1 MWPPGAAMGFE
12 LADDDD
18 DFWADATTM
27 GCASFA
33 RYPSEPARPRAGA
46 ALSSRNLG
54 TLQIRTA
61 VFPPT
66 RDQPTRSRTRF
77 DRAIEEMERQARD
90 TSKSQ
95 GEPAAGSSYPLM
107 PPTSGGS
114 ARIPTPPPVVGA
126 GGSFRGGSAGADVEA
141 ILREKELELGT
152 KDAHLRMLR
161 SRLDMAD
168 RDAEEMRRKL
178 DAANARLAAA
188 GGNRDAN
195 LADSTNRNA
204 NHNQSSAYSGPAARD
219 VSNAAALAEAK
230 AEVARLRAQV
240 AFREEEAEE
249 ARRREDDQRARLQ
262 RAEAETM
269 KLAAEVRSERRRAE
283 QRVTGTRK
291 RAADD
296 DDGGRHLGDVLDG
309 DDANRHLGDANRRG
323 GSKRRRGLGG
333 EEEPTNHRGDGE
345 EEPTAGRRGSWR
357 SPPPPPVTLVLPP
370 PPPHAR
376 IAASR
381 ASGGDGACFG
391 LSSGLSSGLGGASMI
406 FASISARFPEETCA
420 LLGED
425 VAPNA
430 LGLHPT
436 GPGDVE
442 GGAVLLETIRNVSR
456 ALRNLS
462 ADVGDA
468 RELASACAAACAAAA
483 DAPKAV
489 VKSAAHLERAR
500 VTSSPREK
508 TGAFGEELN
517 LNHGSGVREQRV
529 SHPGIAG
536 VLSVLSAAVEA
547 DPCTA
552 AHVLELCGAPLRAVP
567 SAVAPSAPPPQLA
580 GIPAASGAGALV
592 PHPAALGSSPR
603 VFAPAPTDTV
613 ADIALNAHSGGG
625 LLANESSG
633 GGGSPD
639 DGARSGRDPLRPSP
653 GPLLENVCAVLAA
666 SAATGGWATATA
678 ACEFLARCVASAPAM
693 EGRGV
698 FVACVSDGVL
708 ERCLAAPRSA
718 RGAGGFGASTS
729 FSNGSRSRWNSA
741 KTAAA
746 LAAARA
752 HEGFTNGQTRART
765 PPPGLKLR
773 ALVVLRLLAATEA
786 FTAFLDEDGE
796 STAVSASAPK
806 GSKSSTRAAA
816 AAADVLDL
824 TVEPASQTVAGAGAG
839 TGGDGSRPME
849 EHEPSHEPSRE
860 PSPTLAAVVA
870 AVNANPA
877 NDDCNDDAGCAV
889 SDAALSVVHAL
900 SHGGWRGWGDAVRA
914 HAILPAAVDAC
925 DAAFRR
931 RAVSSAA
938 KSGESDDDATDGFLK
953 AERRVKGALML
964 VARLLAEPGSA
975 ARAIAGLRRDGETA
989 RVLARVAAAAGAH
1002 PEQMPRRV
1010 GRYFASLLPTVTPQ
1024 VGE

>member
-33 RYPSEPARPRAGA
+33 PFPSEPARPRAGA

-66 RDQPTRSRTRF
+66 PDQPTPSRTRF

-114 ARIPTPPPVVGA
+114 ARVPTPPPVGA

-204 NHNQSSAYSGPAARD
+204 NLHSSAYSGPNARD
-219 VSNAAALAEAK
+219 VSNVAALAEAK
-230 AEVARLRAQV
+230 ADVARLRAQV

-283 QRVTGTRK
+283 QLTGTRK
-291 RAADD
+291 RAAADD
-296 DDGGRHLGDVLDG
+296 DDATVRVDAGD
-309 DDANRHLGDANRRG
+309 GDANRRG
-323 GSKRRRGLGG
+323 GSKRRRGLGVEEEPGRAGRSDDGGGG
-333 EEEPTNHRGDGE
+333 EEEGGGE
-345 EEPTAGRRGSWR
+345 GARRSARIPARR

-381 ASGGDGACFG
+381 ASGGDGASFWRVSG
-391 LSSGLSSGLGGASMI
+391 VSSSAAELY
-406 FASISARFPEETCA
+406 ASISARFPEETCA

-425 VAPNA
+425 ADPAA

-436 GPGDVE
+436 GPGDVD
-442 GGAVLLETIRNVSR
+442 GGAVLLKTIGNVSR

-462 ADVGDA
+462 ADRGDA
-468 RELASACAAACAAAA
+468 RELTRACAAAVAAAA
-483 DAPKAV
+483 DAPKAT

-500 VTSSPREK
+500 AR
-508 TGAFGEELN
+508 GEELTR
-517 LNHGSGVREQRV
+517 GSGVRAPH
-529 SHPGIAG
+529 HPGIAG
-536 VLSVLSAAVEA
+536 VLSILSAAVEA

-567 SAVAPSAPPPQLA
+567 ASVAPRAPPPQLA

-592 PHPAALGSSPR
+592 PHPISLGSSPR

-613 ADIALNAHSGGG
+613 ADIAAAAADGGG
-625 LLANESSG
+625 SLADPSE
-633 GGGSPD
+633 GGSPD
-639 DGARSGRDPLRPSP
+639 ELRRGLGSRPRLSP
-653 GPLLENVCAVLAA
+653 GALLENVCAVLAA
-666 SAATGGWATATA
+666 SAASGGWAMATA
-678 ACEFLARCVASAPAM
+678 ACEFLARCVAASPAM

-698 FVACVSDGVL
+698 FVACAGDGVL
-708 ERCLAAPRSA
+708 ERCLVPSRNVQKRRKSSLERSW
-718 RGAGGFGASTS
+718 
-729 FSNGSRSRWNSA
+729 NGSA
-741 KTAAA
+741 KTSSA

-752 HEGFTNGQTRART
+752 HEPANASRRT

-773 ALVVLRLLAATEA
+773 ALVVARLLAATDA
-786 FTAFLDEDGE
+786 FTAFLDEEGGGG
-796 STAVSASAPK
+796 
-806 GSKSSTRAAA
+806 GSKSSTPRANSAAA

-824 TVEPASQTVAGAGAG
+824 TVEPASQTAAGAGAG
-839 TGGDGSRPME
+839 TGGDGSRDAARPEE
-849 EHEPSHEPSRE
+849 EHEPSPL
-860 PSPTLAAVVA
+860 LAAVVA
-870 AVNANPA
+870 ATAAA
-877 NDDCNDDAGCAV
+877 NDDDDAGIEALGI

-900 SHGGWRGWGDAVRA
+900 SHGGWRGWGEAVRA
-914 HAILPAAVDAC
+914 HAILPAALDAC

-931 RAVSSAA
+931 RAAAAAARGVSGVP
-938 KSGESDDDATDGFLK
+938 GESDADGVR